1 MSNKTDHEIIHDIKA
16 GNNAAYNVLVNKYK
30 NMVFTLAYNI
40 VLNKEDAEELAQDAF
55 IKAFYALPS
64 FKERSLFSTWLYRI
78 VLNTSLN
85 KKKLRKIKMVVGEE
99 EAIDEMYSDMNALLM
114 QQEKS
119 DRKKFIQLAMR
130 LLKEDERLCI
140 TLFYF
145 NELSADEINELTGLS
160 VSSIKVLLHRG
171 RKNLYNQ
178 LSILLKKEV
187 NHLI

>member
-1 MSNKTDHEIIHDIKA
+1 VNNKTDHEIIHDIRA
-16 GNNAAYNVLVNKYK
+16 GNNAAFNVLINKYK

-64 FKERSLFSTWLYRI
+64 FKEKSAFSTWLYRI

-85 KKKLRKIKMVVGEE
+85 KKKLRKMKMAVGEE
-99 EAIDEMYSDMNALLM
+99 EIIDEVYNDMNALLM

-119 DRKKFIQLAMR
+119 DRKKFIQLAM
-130 LLKEDERLCI
+130 LSLKEDERLCI
-140 TLFYF
+140 TLFYL
-145 NELSADEINELTGLS
+145 NELSADEINELTGLNIS
-160 VSSIKVLLHRG
+160 NIKVLLHRG
-171 RKNLYNQ
+171 RKNLYSQ

-187 NHLI
+187 DHLI